1 MPSTVIKRSIVVA
14 GHKTSVSLED
24 SFWIGLK
31 EIARDSHLTLSKLV
45 NKVDTERVNANLSS
59 ALRVYVFQHF
69 AEDKRT
75 DAVKPT
81 RCMRPFSSIGYGK
94 SLCRVAGG
102 NAHAAGGCSRVVL
115 GSGRGVIRRKT
126 IRAGDAARRVA
137 QAADRLRKISHE
149 SGRICGLSFRT

>member
-102 NAHAAGGCSRVVL
+102 NARRGWRMLAGRSWERPRGNSKKDEPGRRCRA
-115 GSGRGVIRRKT
+115 SGRASRRPS
-126 IRAGDAARRVA
+126 AQNFLRVGTNM
-137 QAADRLRKISHE
+137 RSLI
-149 SGRICGLSFRT
+149 

>member
-1 MPSTVIKRSIVVA
+1 MPSTVVKRSIVVA

-102 NAHAAGGCSRVVL
+102 NAR
-115 GSGRGVIRRKT
+115 RGLIRRKT
-126 IRAGDAARRVA
+126 SRAGDAARRVA